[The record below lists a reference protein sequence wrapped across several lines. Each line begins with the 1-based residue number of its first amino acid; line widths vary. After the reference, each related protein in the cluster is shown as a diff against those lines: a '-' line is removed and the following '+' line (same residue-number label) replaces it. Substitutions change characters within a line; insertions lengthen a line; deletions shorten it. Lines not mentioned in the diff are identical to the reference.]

1 MDNWIGVGVW
11 IVMGAVIGLVMKAV
25 VKLPSTR
32 PGHTLL
38 LVVFGAFAAV
48 IGGMLGV
55 GFLQFD
61 EPKALSAGGMIG
73 AVFLSV
79 LLTWTYRW
87 GSKSVT

>member
-1 MDNWIGVGVW
+1 
-11 IVMGAVIGLVMKAV
+11 MKV
-25 VKLPSTR
+25 LVKLPSAQ

-48 IGGMLGV
+48 IGGLLGV
-55 GFLQFD
+55 GLFQFYD
-61 EPKALSAGGMIG
+61 PRALSAGGMIG

-87 GSKSVT
+87 GSKSVV